1 MHEEHAESTKSP
13 AEIPQSTRSEHESVP
28 VLKWSGVD
36 IDGDKISLHLAS
48 RLGLSVAWIAEI
60 GQLDPKGDDEALS
73 RFTKLG
79 DCKRVV
85 LLVEAWEPPDA
96 DYLDFLKRLR
106 QTVGDSALID
116 VLLYNHHGPGL
127 AAACKEHHLSV
138 WRRQI
143 ATLGD
148 PCLAVDQLV
157 DPDEARAGEDL

>member
-1 MHEEHAESTKSP
+1 MDEEHVESTKSP

-36 IDGDKISLHLAS
+36 IDGDEISLHLAS
-48 RLGLSVAWIAEI
+48 RFGLSVAWIAEI
-60 GQLDPKGDDEALS
+60 GQLDLQGDDEALS
-73 RFTKLG
+73 RFTKLD

-106 QTVGDSALID
+106 QSLGNSALID
-116 VLLYNHHGPGL
+116 VLLYNHDGPGL

-138 WRRQI
+138 WRRQL

-148 PCLAVDQLV
+148 SCLSVDQLIE
-157 DPDEARAGEDL
+157 PDEVRAGEDV